1 MYPQLPAGPSGVPPR
16 PPVTYSHYS
25 NSARTP
31 HQLGATI
38 HDVDNEARGEA
49 AFDRISRGTRG
60 THSDGAKFRAA
71 ARATI
76 KAVNRP
82 HANGSQ
88 SRQGMLKKP
97 SVRPGKGKEKSDAP
111 DSSETH
117 SSIKDEE
124 DDIAEAV
131 ARSLGEHVGDPN
143 VTTLLSPLLGERD
156 DSDIAEAKIMSLFS
170 NEKPVNHAAQ
180 GHSYK
185 YIGNSY
191 TSSST
196 APHTALYSLLDTM
209 KDSAKAVEE
218 VDPEKLATAGPELAH
233 NIRGWHSILTRN
245 QLDYDRVVE
254 DKHKK
259 QMDTFRRQVG
269 AKMLQMQQDHH
280 QELKEQKQAYEN
292 LLVKQVAKL
301 STPTAQ
307 DRKPSTEPAQPR
319 TVKSPSPHLQDK
331 VDRLTNEIATLRSEN
346 ETKVSKMQASHAD
359 RVLVLHQKIERLA
372 DANAFLRVQ
381 ENPKDKMQ
389 EMERMKQTNEEL
401 LQQIKDITGEN
412 ARLRQRVPPV
422 PAFQFTAG
430 GRGFPE
436 SVQSGP
442 GLSSQ
447 EGSENWSRKRA
458 RRQ

>member
-1 MYPQLPAGPSGVPPR
+1 
-16 PPVTYSHYS
+16 
-25 NSARTP
+25 
-31 HQLGATI
+31 
-38 HDVDNEARGEA
+38 
-49 AFDRISRGTRG
+49 
-60 THSDGAKFRAA
+60 
-71 ARATI
+71 
-76 KAVNRP
+76 
-82 HANGSQ
+82 
-88 SRQGMLKKP
+88 MLKKP

-131 ARSLGEHVGDPN
+131 ARSLGEHVGDPD

-185 YIGNSY
+185 YIGNSS

-196 APHTALYSLLDTM
+196 APHTALYSLLDIM
-209 KDSAKAVEE
+209 EDSAKAVEE

-233 NIRGWHSILTRN
+233 NIRGWHSVLTRVIFATEAAEHKRIQDVQN
-245 QLDYDRVVE
+245 QLDYDWVVE

-269 AKMLQMQQDHH
+269 AKILQMQQDHH

-292 LLVKQVAKL
+292 LLVQQVAKL

-319 TVKSPSPHLQDK
+319 TVKSPSPHLQHK
-331 VDRLTNEIATLRSEN
+331 VDRLTNEIATLKSEN

-359 RVLVLHQKIERLA
+359 QVLVLHQKIERLA

-436 SVQSGP
+436 SVQSDPGP
-442 GLSSQ
+442 SSQ

>member
-16 PPVTYSHYS
+16 PPVTYSRHS

-38 HDVDNEARGEA
+38 QDVDNEARGEA

-76 KAVNRP
+76 KAVKRP

-111 DSSETH
+111 DSSGTH
-117 SSIKDEE
+117 SSINNEE
-124 DDIAEAV
+124 DDIV
-131 ARSLGEHVGDPN
+131 
-143 VTTLLSPLLGERD
+143 
-156 DSDIAEAKIMSLFS
+156 EAKVMSLFS
-170 NEKPVNHAAQ
+170 NEKTINHAAQ

-185 YIGNSY
+185 YIGNGS

-196 APHTALYSLLDTM
+196 APHTALYSLLDIM
-209 KDSAKAVEE
+209 PDSAKAVEE

-233 NIRGWHSILTRN
+233 IIRGWHSILTRVIFATEAAEHKRIQDVQN

-259 QMDTFRRQVG
+259 EMDTFRRQVR
-269 AKMLQMQQDHH
+269 AKMLQMQQDHQ
-280 QELKEQKQAYEN
+280 QELKEQKRAYEN

-301 STPTAQ
+301 STPTEQ
-307 DRKPSTEPAQPR
+307 DRKPTTEPAQPR

-331 VDRLTNEIATLRSEN
+331 VDCLTNEIATLKSEN

-359 RVLVLHQKIERLA
+359 QVLILHQKIERLA

-381 ENPKDKMQ
+381 ENPKHKMQ

-401 LQQIKDITGEN
+401 LQQIKDIAGEN

-422 PAFQFTAG
+422 PAFRFTAG

-436 SVQSGP
+436 SVQSDPGP
-442 GLSSQ
+442 SSQ